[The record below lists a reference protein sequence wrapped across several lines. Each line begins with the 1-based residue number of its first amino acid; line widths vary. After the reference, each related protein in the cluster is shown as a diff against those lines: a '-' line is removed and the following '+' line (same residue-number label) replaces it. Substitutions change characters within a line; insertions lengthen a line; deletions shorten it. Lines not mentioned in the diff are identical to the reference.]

1 MIKRRTAANIIA
13 FHFGCDISEISESR
27 YQPSRYSSPAVY
39 VVGGDYYAA
48 PSNNKP
54 PKYNVGEH
62 WVELAEW
69 YNRKIFRA
77 ALEARGLEIREKN
90 DDAG

>member
-1 MIKRRTAANIIA
+1 MAKRRTAANIIA

-39 VVGGDYYAA
+39 VVGDDYYAA

-54 PKYNVGEH
+54 PKYCVGEP
-62 WVELAEW
+62 WVEVAEW
-69 YNRKIFRA
+69 YGRKIFRA
-77 ALEARGLEIREKN
+77 AMDARGLEIREKN
-90 DDAG
+90 DG